1 MVCARCGNRLNSMDI
16 FCPGCGAATG
26 STPGLGQT
34 HRDQKVRWLVTLG
47 IAALAVLTGIE
58 IYSMWPR
65 PDPLDTILQV
75 REAFA
80 HRDVGAFRQYVDED
94 ALLSDGL
101 NQMAGPIAKTLQK
114 QSSAESR
121 LLASIGAETGLR
133 LLRPQILPQLKGLAE
148 GAVEGTTSAEPAAGD
163 VNRDAASGRAI
174 AVGLLRRAF
183 DADASYVDSR
193 VEHRSGGS
201 AVVLV
206 QLEIESQPETIPVR
220 LDLRM
225 REGRWRIV
233 RVRDIAQ
240 TLAKL
245 DSRK

>member
-1 MVCARCGNRLNSMDI
+1 MVCARCGNRLDSMDI

-101 NQMAGPIAKTLQK
+101 NQMAGP
-114 QSSAESR
+114 SPRRSR
-121 LLASIGAETGLR
+121 SRAAQRAACS
-133 LLRPQILPQLKGLAE
+133 RPS
-148 GAVEGTTSAEPAAGD
+148 V
-163 VNRDAASGRAI
+163 
-174 AVGLLRRAF
+174 RR
-183 DADASYVDSR
+183 R
-193 VEHRSGGS
+193 VCGF
-201 AVVLV
+201 
-206 QLEIESQPETIPVR
+206 
-220 LDLRM
+220 
-225 REGRWRIV
+225 
-233 RVRDIAQ
+233 
-240 TLAKL
+240 
-245 DSRK
+245 